1 MLATNSPE
9 VPAAIRV
16 RLDNLRR
23 RKDFLDRM
31 IEAVERYVQFVAA
44 EGMPGSAGMIREPPV
59 RCRKASG
66 AEDRLHGAA

>member
-1 MLATNSPE
+1 MIATNSPE

-16 RLDNLRR
+16 RLDTLRR

-31 IEAVERYVQFVAA
+31 IEAVERYVQFASA
-44 EGMPGSAGMIREPPV
+44 EGMPGSADIVRKQPA

-66 AEDRLHGAA
+66 AEGRLQGAA